1 MELKKKL
8 NINFFIFILL
18 IITIYFIIK
27 NQIIYP
33 TIIPMVFN
41 GNINIFTDWSVI
53 INANL
58 CFDKGFDVYKNI
70 SCDQWNRPHVYGKIL
85 LYIPLIESYKNFYF
99 FVFPL
104 LFNLLFI
111 YVIVN
116 FFKFKNY
123 IEYFTIFPFM
133 LSPSIIL
140 SIERANIDII
150 IFLLL
155 VFISFNKKILLNY
168 FPLIFATLLKFY
180 PLSLAIIF
188 FFEKKFAKIIFQL
201 IIFFVLIFSFLY
213 FQYDELVKIFNN
225 STQFSARGVYN
236 FSFNGLFLYIT
247 KLNIIIDNKN
257 YNWLKYLC
265 IFIFLI
271 IPIIIT
277 LISQIKFLIHSNGIK
292 DKLTDN
298 IYENRLYILSSTIII
313 SCYFLFSN
321 FIYREIFFLGLIPWI
336 LKEREISTNKSFINF
351 YYYILCTKF
360 IISTIITYIIRNDY
374 LPLIKPIFVFIKHS
388 FDFYLITII
397 LLFWLSSIIFF
408 YKKVK
413 NT

>member
-1 MELKKKL
+1 MGSKKKI
-8 NINFFIFILL
+8 NINFFIFILFV
-18 IITIYFIIK
+18 IFIYFIIK

-41 GNINIFTDWSVI
+41 GKINIFSDWSVI
-53 INANL
+53 LNANL
-58 CFDKGFDVYKNI
+58 CFDKGLDVFKNI

-85 LYIPLIESYKNFYF
+85 LFIPFIENFKNFYF
-99 FVFPL
+99 FLFPI
-104 LFNLLFI
+104 LFNLLFV
-111 YVIVN
+111 YVAIN
-116 FFKFKNY
+116 LFKFNNY
-123 IEYFTIFPFM
+123 IEYLMILPFM

-150 IFLLL
+150 IFLLV
-155 VFISFNKKILLNY
+155 VFISFNKKILFNY
-168 FPLIFATLLKFY
+168 IPLIFVTLSKFY

-188 FFEKKFAKIIFQL
+188 LFEKKFSKIFFHL
-201 IIFFVLIFSFLY
+201 IIFLILILSILY

-225 STQFSARGVYN
+225 SKLFSAKGIYN
-236 FSFNGLFLYIT
+236 FSFNGLVFYIT
-247 KLNIIIDNKN
+247 SLNIIIENKD

-271 IPIIIT
+271 VPILVT
-277 LISQIKFLIHSNGIK
+277 LISQIKFLIHTNNIK

-298 IYENRLYILSSTIII
+298 IYENRLYILSSALII

-336 LKEREISTNKSFINF
+336 LKERETNTNKSFINF

-360 IISTIITYIIRNDY
+360 IISFLITYIIRNEY
-374 LPLIKPIFVFIKHS
+374 LTLIKPILVLIKHS

-397 LLFWLSSIIFF
+397 LLFLLSAIIFF
-408 YKKVK
+408 YQKVK
-413 NT
+413 NS

>member
-1 MELKKKL
+1 MGLKKKI
-8 NINFFIFILL
+8 NINFFIFILFVIL
-18 IITIYFIIK
+18 IYFIIK

-41 GNINIFTDWSVI
+41 GKINIFADWSVI
-53 INANL
+53 LNANL
-58 CFDKGFDVYKNI
+58 CFDKGLDVFKNI

-85 LYIPLIESYKNFYF
+85 LFIPFIENFKNFYF
-99 FVFPL
+99 FLFPI
-104 LFNLLFI
+104 LFNLLFV
-111 YVIVN
+111 YVAIN
-116 FFKFKNY
+116 LFKFNNY
-123 IEYFTIFPFM
+123 IEYLMILPFM

-150 IFLLL
+150 IFLLV
-155 VFISFNKKILLNY
+155 VFISFNKKILFNY
-168 FPLIFATLLKFY
+168 IPLIFVTLSKFY

-188 FFEKKFAKIIFQL
+188 LFEKKFSKIFFHL
-201 IIFFVLIFSFLY
+201 IIFLILILSILY

-225 STQFSARGVYN
+225 SKLFSAKGIYN
-236 FSFNGLFLYIT
+236 FSFNGLVFYIT
-247 KLNIIIDNKN
+247 NLNIIIENKD

-271 IPIIIT
+271 VPILVT
-277 LISQIKFLIHSNGIK
+277 LISQIKFLIHTNNIK

-336 LKEREISTNKSFINF
+336 LKEREININKSFINF

-360 IISTIITYIIRNDY
+360 IISFLITYIIRNEY
-374 LPLIKPIFVFIKHS
+374 LPLIKPILIFIKHS

-397 LLFWLSSIIFF
+397 LLFLLSAVIFF
-408 YKKVK
+408 YQKVS

>member
-1 MELKKKL
+1 MGSKKKI
-8 NINFFIFILL
+8 NINFFIFILFV
-18 IITIYFIIK
+18 IFIYFIIK

-41 GNINIFTDWSVI
+41 GKINIFADWSVI
-53 INANL
+53 LNANL
-58 CFDKGFDVYKNI
+58 CFDKGLDVFKNI

-85 LYIPLIESYKNFYF
+85 LFIPFIENFKNFYF
-99 FVFPL
+99 FLFPI
-104 LFNLLFI
+104 LFNLLFV
-111 YVIVN
+111 YVAIN
-116 FFKFKNY
+116 LFKFNNY
-123 IEYFTIFPFM
+123 IEYLMILPFM

-150 IFLLL
+150 IFLLV
-155 VFISFNKKILLNY
+155 VFISFNKKILFNY
-168 FPLIFATLLKFY
+168 IPLIFVTLSKFY

-188 FFEKKFAKIIFQL
+188 LFEKKFSKIFFHL
-201 IIFFVLIFSFLY
+201 IIFLILILSILY

-225 STQFSARGVYN
+225 SKLFSAKGIYN
-236 FSFNGLFLYIT
+236 FSFNGLVFYIT
-247 KLNIIIDNKN
+247 SLNIIIENKD

-271 IPIIIT
+271 VPILVT
-277 LISQIKFLIHSNGIK
+277 LISQIKFLIHTNNIK

-298 IYENRLYILSSTIII
+298 IYENRLYILSSALII

-336 LKEREISTNKSFINF
+336 LKERETNTNKSFINF

-360 IISTIITYIIRNDY
+360 IISFLITYIIRNEY
-374 LPLIKPIFVFIKHS
+374 LTLIKPILVLIKHS

-397 LLFWLSSIIFF
+397 LLFLLSAIIFF
-408 YKKVK
+408 YQKVK
-413 NT
+413 NS